1 MGKILLPEGAAPAT
15 PASGYAALYF
25 DSNGNLAWLDDGG
38 TSTVIAS
45 AGAYTL
51 TIPATGTAALLD
63 VAGTYSA
70 TQTFSNVSIGTSGGS
85 TQITKPADGHT
96 LMMLDYVTLAA
107 GAKFTFPA
115 TNGLLVITSHSY
127 GRSSVYAL
135 TANSVTAI
143 AQDAVG
149 YSTTMGTA
157 SKINVYHNGTY
168 FEIENGYAAS
178 QIISWIVV
186 GY

>member
-1 MGKILLPEGAAPAT
+1 MPRYIEDLNECTDPV
-15 PASGYAALYF
+15 SGDYM
-25 DSNGNLAWLDDGG
+25 WLVD
-38 TSTVIAS
+38 AS
-45 AGAYTL
+45 AGSTDKDRKV
-51 TIPATGTAALLD
+51 D
-63 VAGTYSA
+63 VGKFARLAVAQSFTA

-96 LMMLDYVTLAA
+96 LMMLDTVTLAA
-107 GAKFTFPA
+107 GSKFTFPA
-115 TNGLLVITSHSY
+115 TNGLLVINSHSY

-157 SKINVYHNGTY
+157 NHVNVYHNGTY
-168 FEIENGYAAS
+168 FEIENGYGAG
-178 QIISWIVV
+178 QIISWIVI

>member
-15 PASGYAALYF
+15 PATDYLAVYATTSGTLGVK
-25 DSNGNLAWLDDGG
+25 NDGAVD
-38 TSTVIAS
+38 STV
-45 AGAYTL
+45 
-51 TIPATGTAALLD
+51 ALLG
-63 VAGTYSA
+63 VAQSFTA

-96 LMMLDYVTLAA
+96 LMMFDTVTLAA
-107 GAKFTFPA
+107 GSKFTFPA

-143 AQDAVG
+143 AQDATG
-149 YSTTMGTA
+149 FSTTMGTA
-157 SKINVYHNGTY
+157 NRINVYHNGSF
-168 FEIENGYAAS
+168 FEIENGYGSA
-178 QIISWIVV
+178 QNVGWIVV

>member
-1 MGKILLPEGAAPAT
+1 MPRYIENLNECTDPV
-15 PASGYAALYF
+15 SGDF
-25 DSNGNLAWLDDGG
+25 MWLVD
-38 TSTVIAS
+38 AS
-45 AGAYTL
+45 AGSTDKDRKV
-51 TIPATGTAALLD
+51 D
-63 VAGTYSA
+63 VGKFARLAVAQSFTA
-70 TQTFSNVSIGTSGGS
+70 TQTFSNVSIGTSGGA
-85 TQITKPADGHT
+85 TAITKPNDGHT
-96 LMMLDYVTLAA
+96 LVSLDAVSLAA

-115 TNGLLVITSHSY
+115 TNGLLVITSHSW

-143 AQDAVG
+143 AQDATG

-157 SKINVYHNGTY
+157 SKINVYHNGSF
-168 FEIENGYAAS
+168 FEIENGSAES